1 MKDQP
6 VVDQQ
11 GITAEPG
18 SIVPDEDVIAG
29 PEEFLESVRR
39 AAGWRVSPRQLEAA
53 VEALVDAG
61 QEPNARR
68 VAEVVTSTT
77 GQRSQRQ
84 RRHPEFWRLFGA
96 QLAAQGK
103 PATPE
108 AQRDFI
114 RQAHSFA
121 GNKVND
127 RILLLVAIQV
137 AANETPLEPR
147 LVGETA
153 KWLLRNRGES
163 LSEETIAESVPDASA
178 AVLEARE
185 QAAAARRRRELPRA
199 RSQEPVG
206 QPKRS
211 TGRWPRGSSYRG
223 KPRRRS

>member
-1 MKDQP
+1 MEDQP
-6 VVDQQ
+6 VADQK
-11 GITAEPG
+11 GIPAEPG
-18 SIVPDEDVIAG
+18 GIASDEDMIAR

-39 AAGWRVSPRQLEAA
+39 VAGWRVSPRQLEAA

-61 QEPNARR
+61 QEPTARR
-68 VAEVVTSTT
+68 VVEVVMSTT

-127 RILLLVAIQV
+127 RILLLLAIQV

-153 KWLLRNRGES
+153 KWLLRNRGEP
-163 LSEETIAESVPDASA
+163 LSEETIGESVPAAIA
-178 AVLEARE
+178 AVLEARG
-185 QAAAARRRRELPRA
+185 QAAAAARRRALVRA
-199 RSQEPVG
+199 RSEAPVQ

-211 TGRWPRGSSYRG
+211 AGRRPRGSSYGGQR
-223 KPRRRS
+223 RRRS

>member
-1 MKDQP
+1 M
-6 VVDQQ
+6 
-11 GITAEPG
+11 
-18 SIVPDEDVIAG
+18 VPDEEMIAG

-53 VEALVDAG
+53 VEALVDSG
-61 QEPNARR
+61 QEPTAGR
-68 VAEVVTSTT
+68 VAEVVTSMA
-77 GQRSQRQ
+77 GERSQRQ
-84 RRHPEFWRLFGA
+84 RRHPEIWRLLGA

-103 PATPE
+103 SATPE

-114 RQAHSFA
+114 REARSVA

-147 LVGETA
+147 LVGEIA
-153 KWLLRNRGES
+153 RWLLRNLGEP
-163 LSEETIAESVPDASA
+163 LSEEAIADEVPDAIA

-185 QAAAARRRRELPRA
+185 QAAAAGRRRALAAA
-199 RSQEPVG
+199 RSQAPIR

-211 TGRWPRGSSYRG
+211 SGRRPRGSSYGG
-223 KPRRRS
+223 KRRRRS